1 MTENIY
7 NQPTNSAANAKR
19 EMEAQGTDPV
29 EYHPLVADKDVEMSP
44 EVAAFFE
51 KFPHNH
57 QRVQLSRY
65 APHHG
70 ILSDWEITALC
81 TPGIMPWLKAPM
93 LDPFVGTQI
102 KTGRYRDFLVD
113 PKKSNI
119 GLPQEILEKIVK
131 IISYG
136 VSSFG
141 YDCRLAPEY
150 KVFTNA
156 ANDGGVID
164 PLNFREDAYI
174 PKSGPWCVIPPNS
187 YILGRTIEYFTM
199 PEDVVSV
206 CLGKSTYAR
215 SGIAVN
221 VTPIEPG
228 WEGHVTLEISNQ
240 TPLPIR
246 VYANM
251 GICQFLF
258 LRGFRP
264 QTTYADKD
272 GKYMG
277 QRGITPPK
285 V

>member
-1 MTENIY
+1 MDTFE
-7 NQPTNSAANAKR
+7 
-19 EMEAQGTDPV
+19 
-29 EYHPLVADKDVEMSP
+29 PLDEFDA
-44 EVAAFFE
+44 
-51 KFPHNH
+51 
-57 QRVQLSRY
+57 LSELVVLDTFT
-65 APHHG
+65 G
-70 ILSDWEITALC
+70 ILNDCQIMALC
-81 TPGIMPWLKAPM
+81 SDHVNQPM
-93 LDPFVGTQI
+93 LDPFVGKQVSR
-102 KTGRYRDFLVD
+102 GRYGDFLIDYSKPWV
-113 PKKSNI
+113 PVP
-119 GLPQEILEKIVK
+119 PQVENKEIK

-136 VSSFG
+136 VSSYG

-187 YILGRTIEYFTM
+187 YILGNTIETFYM
-199 PEDVVSV
+199 PQDVVSI

-228 WEGHVTLEISNQ
+228 FEGQVTLEISNQ
-240 TPLPIR
+240 TPLPIK

-258 LRGFRP
+258 FKGLRPRVS
-264 QTTYADKD
+264 YSDKG

-277 QRGITPPK
+277 QKGITPPR